1 MNLLTMSLTGGVFIG
16 VTLLLRAIFQHIVP
30 RRAFLSLWLVA
41 NALLLIPLRLP
52 TPVSIYALVEAPAP
66 VAQSFTVQVTDAAA
80 QAVPAAAASAS
91 LPVPTI
97 LWLLGAVIVLGC
109 VLFAHAKNL
118 RQFRFAVPVAEHPA
132 VLPARVRVKRL
143 DGLGAPLTYGLF
155 RPTIL
160 LPAGEKLTEE
170 QLHHIYL
177 HELCHIR
184 HFDVARKYV
193 LLLTLAI
200 HWFNP
205 LVWGMT
211 YAAMQDMEMRCD
223 ACVVQA
229 LGAKKAYATTLVQME
244 TGKMQRILE
253 AGFSFCATNN
263 RLKALIRLKKR
274 SILSI
279 VLALVLCAA
288 TIAVFATDAMGLAA
302 ADPAPAVS
310 APQEEELPPEE
321 PEPPKQENTPT
332 VIFDEPEEPKEEEEP
347 EPIPEPEPPEEE
359 AAPEE
364 EAPPKP
370 EPTPEEKPEEP
381 KPEPEPEPEPPASE
395 EYPEEPGP
403 IGTLPTEAPTPTYL
417 GEIHLTCGAT
427 WSYSFSAD
435 RPYIA
440 GLNDYT
446 GLNHAIG
453 SYANGLQTV
462 TVIAGAPGSYPVW
475 VAPSDPGYP
484 ESYLLTLIV
493 TEGEYE
499 E

>member
-16 VTLLLRAIFQHIVP
+16 VTLLLRTVFQHIVP
-30 RRAFLSLWLVA
+30 RRTFLSLWLVA
-41 NALLLIPLRLP
+41 NGLLLIPIRLP
-52 TPVSIYALVEAPAP
+52 TPVSIYQLVETPAAQTG
-66 VAQSFTVQVTDAAA
+66 AQSLTAQVTDAAA
-80 QAVPAAAASAS
+80 QAVPAAASAA
-91 LPVPTI
+91 LPLPT
-97 LWLLGAVIVLGC
+97 LVWLLGAVIVLGC

-118 RQFRFAVPVAEHPA
+118 RQFRFAVPIEAHPA
-132 VLPARVRVKRL
+132 VLPARVRVKTL
-143 DGLGAPLTYGLF
+143 DGLSTPLTYGLF

-160 LPAGEKLTEE
+160 LPAGEDLGEE

-184 HFDVARKYV
+184 HFDVARKYL

-205 LVWGMT
+205 LVWLMT

-279 VLALVLCAA
+279 ALALLICAA
-288 TIAVFATDAMGLAA
+288 TVAVFATDAMGLAA

-332 VIFDEPEEPKEEEEP
+332 VIFDEPEKPKEEEEP

-364 EAPPKP
+364 EAPPEP
-370 EPTPEEKPEEP
+370 EPTPEEPPEEP
-381 KPEPEPEPEPPASE
+381 KPEPEPEPEPEETPA
-395 EYPEEPGP
+395 EPGP
-403 IGTLPTEAPTPTYL
+403 IGTLPTEAPNPTYL
-417 GEIHLTCGAT
+417 GEIQLTCGAT
-427 WSYSFSAD
+427 WSYSFAAD
-435 RPYIA
+435 RPYIT
-440 GLNDYT
+440 GVNDYT
-446 GLNHAIG
+446 GSNHASG
-453 SYANGLQTV
+453 SYSGGMQTV
-462 TVIAGAPGSYPVW
+462 TVVAGRPGSYSVW
-475 VAPSDPGYP
+475 VAPSDQRGP

-493 TEGEYE
+493 TEGDTE

>member
-16 VTLLLRAIFQHIVP
+16 VTLLLRTVFQHIVP
-30 RRAFLSLWLVA
+30 RRTFLSLWLVA
-41 NALLLIPLRLP
+41 NGLLLIPIRLP
-52 TPVSIYALVEAPAP
+52 TPVSIYQLVETPAAQTG
-66 VAQSFTVQVTDAAA
+66 AQSLTAQVTDAAA
-80 QAVPAAAASAS
+80 QAVPAAASAA
-91 LPVPTI
+91 LPLPT
-97 LWLLGAVIVLGC
+97 LVWLLGAVIVLGC

-118 RQFRFAVPVAEHPA
+118 RQFRFAVPIEAHPA
-132 VLPARVRVKRL
+132 VLPARVRVKTL
-143 DGLGAPLTYGLF
+143 DGLSTPLTYGLF

-160 LPAGEKLTEE
+160 LPAGEDLSEE

-184 HFDVARKYV
+184 HFDVARKYL

-205 LVWGMT
+205 LVWLMT

-279 VLALVLCAA
+279 ALALLLCAA
-288 TIAVFATDAMGLAA
+288 TVAVFATDAMGLSVEEPTQTLA
-302 ADPAPAVS
+302 
-310 APQEEELPPEE
+310 APQEEVLPPEE
-321 PEPPKQENTPT
+321 PEPPKQETAPNVLPE
-332 VIFDEPEEPKEEEEP
+332 EPEEPEEP
-347 EPIPEPEPPEEE
+347 AEILPEPEEKPEEE

-364 EAPPKP
+364 EAPPEP
-370 EPTPEEKPEEP
+370 ESTPEEKPEEP
-381 KPEPEPEPEPPASE
+381 KPEPQEPENPTTE

-403 IGTLPTEAPTPTYL
+403 IGTLPTEAPNPTYL
-417 GEIHLTCGAT
+417 GEIQLTCGAT
-427 WSYSFSAD
+427 WSYSFAAD
-435 RPYIA
+435 RPYIT
-440 GLNDYT
+440 GVNDYT
-446 GLNHAIG
+446 GLNYATG
-453 SYANGLQTV
+453 SYSNGMQTV
-462 TVIAGAPGSYPVW
+462 TVVAGAPGSYSVW
-475 VAPSDPGYP
+475 VAPSDQRGP

-493 TEGEYE
+493 TEGEE
-499 E
+499 EE